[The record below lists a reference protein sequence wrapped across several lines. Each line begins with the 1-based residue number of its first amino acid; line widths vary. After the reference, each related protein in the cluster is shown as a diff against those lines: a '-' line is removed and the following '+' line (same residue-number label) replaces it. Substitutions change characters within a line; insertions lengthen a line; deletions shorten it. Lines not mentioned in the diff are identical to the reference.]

1 MGLKITSTTLLACM
15 LILAPTTAM
24 AEEEDHPFWD
34 QANTRLLLLN
44 VAAQSLDAYSTQRA
58 LRHDNT
64 KEFNPL
70 ARPFAERGWKGQVA
84 YSYGIGVGGTL
95 AVSYLF
101 HRMGQHKRERITPLI
116 VATPTALIGGLNFRF

>member
-1 MGLKITSTTLLACM
+1 MKKILLAAV
-15 LILAPTTAM
+15 LILSPSAAL

-58 LRHDNT
+58 LRRDNT
-64 KEFNPL
+64 REFNPL

-95 AVSYLF
+95 AVGYLF

>member
-1 MGLKITSTTLLACM
+1 MGLKIRSTTLLACM
-15 LILAPTTAM
+15 FILAPSTAM

-44 VAAQSLDAYSTQRA
+44 LAAQSLDAYSTQRA
-58 LRHDNT
+58 LRRDNT
-64 KEFNPL
+64 REFNPL
-70 ARPFAERGWKGQVA
+70 ARPFVERGWKGQVA

-116 VATPTALIGGLNFRF
+116 VATPTALVGGLNFRF

>member
-1 MGLKITSTTLLACM
+1 MGLKITSTALLACM

-24 AEEEDHPFWD
+24 AEEEEHPFWD
-34 QANTRLLLLN
+34 RANTRLLLLN

-58 LRHDNT
+58 LRRDNT
-64 KEFNPL
+64 HEFNPV

-95 AVSYLF
+95 LVSYLF

-116 VATPTALIGGLNFRF
+116 VATPTALFGGLNFRF

>member
-15 LILAPTTAM
+15 LILAPSTAM
-24 AEEEDHPFWD
+24 AKEEDHPFWD

-44 VAAQSLDAYSTQRA
+44 LAAQSLDGYSTQRA
-58 LRHDNT
+58 LRRDNAY
-64 KEFNPL
+64 ELNPF

-116 VATPTALIGGLNFRF
+116 VATPTALLGGLNFRF

>member
-1 MGLKITSTTLLACM
+1 MVKKVLLVIV
-15 LILAPTTAM
+15 LLLLPSVVL
-24 AEEEDHPFWD
+24 AEEEEHPFWD
-34 QANTRLLLLN
+34 RANTRLFLLN
-44 VAAQSLDAYSTQRA
+44 VAAQSLDSYSTQRA

-64 KEFNPL
+64 KELNPL

-101 HRMGQHKRERITPLI
+101 HRMGQHKLERITPLI

>member
-1 MGLKITSTTLLACM
+1 MDLKITSTALLACM
-15 LILAPTTAM
+15 LILAPSTAM

-44 VAAQSLDAYSTQRA
+44 LAAQSLDAYSTQRA

-64 KEFNPL
+64 REFNPL

-116 VATPTALIGGLNFRF
+116 VATRTALVGGLNFRF

>member
-1 MGLKITSTTLLACM
+1 MGLKFTSTTLLACM

-116 VATPTALIGGLNFRF
+116 VATPTAILGGLNFRF

>member
-1 MGLKITSTTLLACM
+1 MGLKLRSTALLACM
-15 LILAPTTAM
+15 LILAPSTAV
-24 AEEEDHPFWD
+24 AEEEEHPFWD
-34 QANTRLLLLN
+34 KANTRLLLLN
-44 VAAQSLDAYSTQRA
+44 VAAQSLDAYSAQRA

-101 HRMGQHKRERITPLI
+101 HRVGQHKWERITPLI

>member
-1 MGLKITSTTLLACM
+1 MGLKITSTALLACM
-15 LILAPTTAM
+15 LILAPSTAM

>member
-1 MGLKITSTTLLACM
+1 MKKFLLAAV
-15 LILAPTTAM
+15 LILSPSAEQ
-24 AEEEDHPFWD
+24 AEEEENPFRD

-70 ARPFAERGWKGQVA
+70 ARPFAERCWNGQA
-84 YSYGIGVGGTL
+84 LYSYGVGVGGTL
-95 AVSYLF
+95 ALSYLF

-116 VATPTALIGGLNFRF
+116 VATPTALFGGLNVRF

>member
-1 MGLKITSTTLLACM
+1 MGLKITSTALLAFM
-15 LILAPTTAM
+15 LILAPSTAM

-44 VAAQSLDAYSTQRA
+44 LAAQSLDAYSTQRA
-58 LRHDNT
+58 LRRDNT
-64 KEFNPL
+64 YEFNPF

-84 YSYGIGVGGTL
+84 YSHGIGVGGTL

-101 HRMGQHKRERITPLI
+101 HRMGQHRRERITPLI
-116 VATPTALIGGLNFRF
+116 VATPTALVGGLNFRF

>member
-1 MGLKITSTTLLACM
+1 MVKKVLLITVLLM
-15 LILAPTTAM
+15 LPSVAM
-24 AEEEDHPFWD
+24 AEEEEDHPFWD
-34 QANTRLLLLN
+34 RANTRLLLLN

-58 LRHDNT
+58 LRRDNT
-64 KEFNPL
+64 REFNPL

-101 HRMGQHKRERITPLI
+101 HRKGQHKWERITPLI
-116 VATPTALIGGLNFRF
+116 VATPTALLGGLNFRF

>member
-1 MGLKITSTTLLACM
+1 MKKFLLAAV
-15 LILAPTTAM
+15 LILSPSAVL

-34 QANTRLLLLN
+34 QANTRHLLLN

-64 KEFNPL
+64 REFNPF

-101 HRMGQHKRERITPLI
+101 HRRGEHKWERITPLI
-116 VATPTALIGGLNFRF
+116 VATPTALMGGLNFRF

>member
-101 HRMGQHKRERITPLI
+101 HRMGQHKRERLTPI
-116 VATPTALIGGLNFRF
+116 VVATPTAILGGLNFRF

>member
-58 LRHDNT
+58 LRQDNT

-70 ARPFAERGWKGQVA
+70 ARPFAERGWKGQA
-84 YSYGIGVGGTL
+84 LYSYGVGVGGTL

-116 VATPTALIGGLNFRF
+116 VATPTALVGGLNFRF

>member
-1 MGLKITSTTLLACM
+1 MGLKITSTALLACM

-58 LRHDNT
+58 LRQDNT

>member
-1 MGLKITSTTLLACM
+1 MKKVLLITVLLM
-15 LILAPTTAM
+15 LPSVAM

-34 QANTRLLLLN
+34 RANTRLLLLN

-58 LRHDNT
+58 LRRDNT
-64 KEFNPL
+64 REFNPL

>member
-1 MGLKITSTTLLACM
+1 MGMKITSAALLACM
-15 LILAPTTAM
+15 LILAPSTAM

-34 QANTRLLLLN
+34 RANTRLLLLN

-101 HRMGQHKRERITPLI
+101 HRVGQHKWERITPLI

>member
-95 AVSYLF
+95 ALSYLF

-116 VATPTALIGGLNFRF
+116 VATPTAILGGLNFRF

>member
-1 MGLKITSTTLLACM
+1 MVKKVLLITVLLM
-15 LILAPTTAM
+15 LPSVAM

-34 QANTRLLLLN
+34 RANTHLLLLN

-58 LRHDNT
+58 LRRDNT
-64 KEFNPL
+64 REFNPL

-84 YSYGIGVGGTL
+84 YSHGIGVGGTL

-101 HRMGQHKRERITPLI
+101 HRMGEHKWERITPLI
-116 VATPTALIGGLNFRF
+116 VATPTALMGGLNFRF

>member
-1 MGLKITSTTLLACM
+1 MGLKFTSTALLACM
-15 LILAPTTAM
+15 LILAPSTAM

-44 VAAQSLDAYSTQRA
+44 VAAQGLDAYSTQRA
-58 LRHDNT
+58 LRRDNT
-64 KEFNPL
+64 REFNPL
-70 ARPFAERGWKGQVA
+70 ARPFVERGWKGQVT

-116 VATPTALIGGLNFRF
+116 VATPTALLGGLNFRF